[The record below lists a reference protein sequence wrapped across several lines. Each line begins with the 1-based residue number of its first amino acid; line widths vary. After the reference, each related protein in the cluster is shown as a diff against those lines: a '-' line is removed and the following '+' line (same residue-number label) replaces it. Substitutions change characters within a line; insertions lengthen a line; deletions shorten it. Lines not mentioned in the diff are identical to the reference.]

1 MTETTDRQMEHRR
14 MVEAIL
20 FASEQPLSPSDIA
33 ERMPEGVEV
42 DAHIEALIEEYSTR
56 GVNLVLVADKYMF
69 RTASDLSFLLRKEV
83 DEPRKLSRA
92 AVETLSIIAYHQ
104 PVTRAEIED
113 IRGVTISKGT
123 LDVLIEAGW
132 VKLMGRRKTPGRP
145 VTYGT
150 TDEFLIH
157 FGIESIKDLPGLK
170 ELKAAGL
177 LDTVD
182 VALDKMGGIPEPGK
196 STEDEEDDNQ
206 IDLEEAIAKS
216 EREAAE
222 KIRQERDLQDEEIVE
237 EELQAAP
244 SASEENVAV
253 EEPTNETTQLGLLL

>member
-1 MTETTDRQMEHRR
+1 M
-14 MVEAIL
+14 
-20 FASEQPLSPSDIA
+20 
-33 ERMPEGVEV
+33 
-42 DAHIEALIEEYSTR
+42 
-56 GVNLVLVADKYMF
+56 
-69 RTASDLSFLLRKEV
+69 
-83 DEPRKLSRA
+83 
-92 AVETLSIIAYHQ
+92 
-104 PVTRAEIED
+104 
-113 IRGVTISKGT
+113 
-123 LDVLIEAGW
+123 LIEAGW

-150 TDEFLIH
+150 TDEFLVH

-182 VALDKMGGIPEPGK
+182 AALDKMGGMPEQGK
-196 STEDEEDDNQ
+196 SMEDEEDDNQ

-222 KIRQERDLQDEEIVE
+222 KIKQERELHDEQLEE

-244 SASEENVAV
+244 SVEEEKNAV
-253 EEPTNETTQLGLLL
+253 EEPQETTQLGLLL